1 MLGDSN
7 VFGWLLDDQDL
18 FITKLQKSYSNYYF
32 INASAGGFSDADM
45 YLLKKDIVKQLIQIY
60 TFL

>member
-18 FITKLQKSYSNYYF
+18 FITKLQQSYSNYYF

-45 YLLKKDIVKQLIQIY
+45 YLYLKIL
-60 TFL
+60 